1 MGREAVCVARYG
13 GNVSEGR
20 ARLETDDLRFRGD
33 FRLAIPLRAMRSVEA
48 VDGELRVTFAVP
60 AGGHPGVHPGSG
72 EATFELG
79 AQAEKWARA
88 ILHPPALLDKLD
100 VKPTSRVGVLGV
112 TDPDFWT
119 QLRDRTPAIEEGALT
134 SDLNLIVLQADDS
147 AALARI
153 ATLEPH
159 LKRTGA
165 IWVVAPKGQPHLTEL
180 DVLTTGRAA
189 GYTDVKVA
197 RFSATHSAQVRDP
210 EGAAVGAE
218 RVRYS
223 PIIVGRVRVRTR

>member
-48 VDGELRVTFAVP
+48 VDGELRVTFAGL
-60 AGGHPGVHPGSG
+60 AGGHPGSG

-100 VKPTSRVGVLGV
+100 IKPTSRVGVLGV
-112 TDPDFWT
+112 TDPDFWA
-119 QLRDRTPAIEEGALT
+119 QLRTRTPAIEEGTL
-134 SDLNLIVLQADDS
+134 SGDLDLIVLQADDPAS
-147 AALARI
+147 LARI

-165 IWVVAPKGQPHLTEL
+165 IWIVAPKGQPHLSEL
-180 DVLTTGRAA
+180 DVLSAGRAA

-197 RFSATHSAQVRDP
+197 RFSATHTAHKFVIPKAR
-210 EGAAVGAE
+210 
-218 RVRYS
+218 R
-223 PIIVGRVRVRTR
+223 